1 MKVRIFDDPGIDNRP
16 SCSELIFYKNDKT
29 ICDANFC
36 WMDKSWDEVSQC
48 GLDCNLTVLC
58 DFFNVKNSKQIKI
71 VLRNLKKYVKKYNKK
86 YNTKYSKIVFTREN
100 NLLKFIL
107 QKIKEGVYIYEW

>member
-16 SCSELIFYKNDKT
+16 SCSELIFYKKEKI

-36 WMDKSWDEVSQC
+36 WMDKSWDEVSQY

-58 DFFNVKNSKQIKI
+58 DFFNVKNGKQIKI